1 MRQFDAFL
9 KNVNK
14 LCQYIA
20 SFFLLGSFFIMILQ
34 VFTRYFFN
42 FSFPWS
48 EELAR
53 FLIIY
58 CVFLTSVSIYRNSE
72 HPKVE
77 ILYDILPK
85 RTRYYLNYFFYLIMS
100 AFLIFLV
107 IYGYRLVI
115 TTIKPLTPATR
126 IPKAIPFASVLIGSA
141 LTLLQTIGLC
151 WDNYT
156 DYHRKI
162 QEV

>member
-1 MRQFDAFL
+1 M
-9 KNVNK
+9 
-14 LCQYIA
+14 
-20 SFFLLGSFFIMILQ
+20 
-34 VFTRYFFN
+34 
-42 FSFPWS
+42 
-48 EELAR
+48 
-53 FLIIY
+53 
-58 CVFLTSVSIYRNSE
+58 
-72 HPKVE
+72 
-77 ILYDILPK
+77 
-85 RTRYYLNYFFYLIMS
+85 
-100 AFLIFLV
+100 
-107 IYGYRLVI
+107 VI

>member
-1 MRQFDAFL
+1 
-9 KNVNK
+9 
-14 LCQYIA
+14 
-20 SFFLLGSFFIMILQ
+20 
-34 VFTRYFFN
+34 
-42 FSFPWS
+42 
-48 EELAR
+48 
-53 FLIIY
+53 
-58 CVFLTSVSIYRNSE
+58 
-72 HPKVE
+72 
-77 ILYDILPK
+77 
-85 RTRYYLNYFFYLIMS
+85 MS